1 MNYANNTFEWERH
14 NTLVLKC
21 EGTGFIRVNDLLPVA
36 TKRKTEEAKQ
46 YDKPIKNFMEW
57 MHFILPVLGD
67 TLTWQ
72 NIDTYADK
80 FDGRSWYW
88 QNLVKPEDVKAMLMD
103 EEHEMRLS
111 FAVCIANTTEAL
123 NNSRFDP
130 ERFNR
135 NRVRGL
141 IRRLGKMY
149 DFDYK

>member
-1 MNYANNTFEWERH
+1 MLFRS
-14 NTLVLKC
+14 
-21 EGTGFIRVNDLLPVA
+21 GFIRVNDLLPVP

-72 NIDTYADK
+72 NIDEYAKK
-80 FDGRSWYW
+80 FADGRSWYW